1 MKKTRRGERCLDIM
15 APGDTSGDIAHSDSQ
30 TAWTPYGEVNGG
42 KDLENV

>member
-1 MKKTRRGERCLDIM
+1 MFGHNGARGHLCSLH
-15 APGDTSGDIAHSDSQ
+15 GDIAHSDSQ